1 MTPDLL
7 FQIVNTL
14 VLPGWL
20 LLLFAPRWIWTGRIV
35 VSGIVII
42 LALIYVLGLSES
54 FGNEDLSSFGS
65 LEGVMALFTQPSAVL
80 IGWVH
85 YLAFDL
91 LVGWFLTRDA
101 LKHGINQWLV
111 APCLLLTFMLG
122 PTGWLLYWIIRTWRL
137 KTIFPAA
144 AS

>member
-7 FQIVNTL
+7 FQIANTL

-20 LLLFAPRWIWTGRIV
+20 LLLFAPRSIWTGRIV

-42 LALIYVLGLSES
+42 LALVYVLGLGES
-54 FGNEDLSSFGS
+54 FGDEDLSSFGS
-65 LEGVMALFTQPSAVL
+65 LDGVMALFTQPSAVL

-101 LKHGINQWLV
+101 LKNGISQWLV

-122 PTGWLLYWIIRTWRL
+122 PTGWLLYWIIRSW
-137 KTIFPAA
+137 KTSSFFPDATT
-144 AS
+144 